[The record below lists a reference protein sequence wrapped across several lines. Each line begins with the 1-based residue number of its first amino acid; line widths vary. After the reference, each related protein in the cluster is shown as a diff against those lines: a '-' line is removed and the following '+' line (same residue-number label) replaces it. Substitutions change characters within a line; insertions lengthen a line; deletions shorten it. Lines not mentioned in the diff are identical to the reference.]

1 MNNHKFVSGAAKF
14 ELDTETDPWTITVM
28 DNNGYVL
35 MRIPPERLMEIV
47 VTMKPEYLR
56 SSIIDMDV

>member
-1 MNNHKFVSGAAKF
+1 MNNHQFVSGAAKF
-14 ELDTETDPWTITVM
+14 SLDTETDPWTIVVM

-47 VTMKPEYLR
+47 VTMKPEYLQ

>member
-1 MNNHKFVSGAAKF
+1 MNNHHFVSGAAKF

>member
-1 MNNHKFVSGAAKF
+1 
-14 ELDTETDPWTITVM
+14 M
-28 DNNGYVL
+28 DNSGYVL

-47 VTMKPEYLR
+47 VTMKPENLQ